1 MNKKFILLL
10 LCLLVLVPLSA
21 NAATVPDSL
30 EVPQYINALP
40 TDFITVRWTEPE
52 SITKLYRDDK
62 SGKVKVFAEIDYKIN
77 DGPWCTEGETWGSS
91 SDPITRSRTMLDMDS
106 SQHNVNNV
114 VQAEVPYTSMGI
126 SRSVRFNFKE
136 NTYSFRVRYIYQ
148 YYADKKYN
156 HVVSPFSEIV
166 SVGKNIEVVLPDTLE
181 APLNPK
187 AELLMD
193 NSGIPY
199 FSLSW
204 DIPESVTNMDRMV
217 KVWPVIDWK
226 AGDGKWAS
234 EGGGN
239 LVTAGSG
246 LLKDSGEVDP
256 IDTKGFGEVNIEAKE
271 YSFRVFFKSNAFEK
285 SIVSPFSEI
294 ISLGT
299 PVYQYKNASSW
310 AISELNKASEYDFIT
325 DKIRDNM
332 QGPITREE
340 FSEVVVRL
348 YEKVTGEK
356 ATYQDTSAFSD
367 TSNPE
372 IYKAYTLKI
381 VNGVGGGEFAPNLLI
396 TREQIAA
403 MMHRAVKAMKPDAD
417 FSTDGVKA
425 YPDESLVS
433 GWVLPSVK
441 FMSKNGL
448 MTNIKG
454 DFVPQG
460 TTTREQAVVIVV
472 RTFEKYSN

>member
-1 MNKKFILLL
+1 MNRKFILLL
-10 LCLLVLVPLSA
+10 LCLLVRIPLSA
-21 NAATVPDSL
+21 NAAEAVPDSL
-30 EVPQYINALP
+30 EAPRYIHALP
-40 TDFITVRWTEPE
+40 TDPITVRWTEPE
-52 SITKLYRDDK
+52 SISKLYRDQ
-62 SGKVKVFAEIDYKIN
+62 SFGSVFAEIDYKIN
-77 DGPWCTEGETWGSS
+77 DGPWYTEGETWTTSS
-91 SDPITRSRTMLDMDS
+91 SSISRSRTMLDMDS
-106 SQHNVNNV
+106 TQHNVNNV
-114 VQAEVPYTSMGI
+114 LQCEIPYTAMGI
-126 SRSVRFNFKE
+126 SSSVRFNFTE
-136 NTYSFRVRYIYQ
+136 NTYSFRVRYLYQ
-148 YYADKKYN
+148 YYKDRKYYY
-156 HVVSPFSEIV
+156 VVSPFSEIA
-166 SVGKNIEVVLPDTLE
+166 SVGKNAEIILPETLE

-187 AELLMD
+187 CELLKD
-193 NSGIPY
+193 KSGAPY

-234 EGGGN
+234 DGGGN
-239 LVTAGSG
+239 LVTLGSG
-246 LLKDSGEVDP
+246 LLKNRGEVKP
-256 IDTKGFGEVNIEAKE
+256 LDTKGFGEVNIEAKE
-271 YSFRVFFKSNAFEK
+271 YSFRIFFKSNVLEK
-285 SIVSPFSEI
+285 SIVSPFSETI
-294 ISLGT
+294 RLGT
-299 PVYQYKNASSW
+299 PAYQYKSASSW
-310 AISELNKASEYDFIT
+310 AINELNKASEYDFIT

-367 TSNPE
+367 TQNLE
-372 IYKAYTLKI
+372 IYKAYTLGI
-381 VNGVGGGEFAPNLLI
+381 VNGVGGGRFAPNELI

-417 FSTDGVKA
+417 FSIDDVKA
-425 YPDESLVS
+425 YPDEGLVS
-433 GWVLPSVK
+433 EWALPSVK

-454 DFVPQG
+454 DFVPKG